1 MALAPGTVGRVGTPP
16 QSEACAV
23 LPQPVAAAR
32 RDDVAAPLRGPS
44 AEEYREIL
52 ATIDALHRPPALPP
66 SSRALDIFAVGL
78 PLVAATVTAGFVLT
92 TVVPRGQLVWLGLA
106 LVALVA
112 GHVLLRLRRQRR
124 VAERETDQVR
134 RELALQARVAACESR
149 RHRLAAFS
157 RLAAQIAHEVRNPLS
172 SIVLNTELLEEELG
186 GAPSAPQAE
195 MLGLVTSIKSEAE
208 RLHLLTNEYLA
219 FARMPEPEP
228 QSISL
233 GRLVADVAGFVREEA
248 ARQGVDIDTRLP
260 STGPPVS
267 ADPRLVRQAVV
278 NLVRNAL
285 EAMPSGGRLT
295 LSARQVGAFG
305 VLDVADTGPG
315 VPEEYLDEIFEPF
328 FTTRPQGTGL
338 GLSVAARIV
347 REHGGRLEVRND
359 GGAVFTAWLP
369 ATMSTAVERVGRVA
383 EVPDFVGEEA

>member
-1 MALAPGTVGRVGTPP
+1 
-16 QSEACAV
+16 
-23 LPQPVAAAR
+23 
-32 RDDVAAPLRGPS
+32 
-44 AEEYREIL
+44 
-52 ATIDALHRPPALPP
+52 
-66 SSRALDIFAVGL
+66 
-78 PLVAATVTAGFVLT
+78 
-92 TVVPRGQLVWLGLA
+92 
-106 LVALVA
+106 
-112 GHVLLRLRRQRR
+112 
-124 VAERETDQVR
+124 
-134 RELALQARVAACESR
+134 
-149 RHRLAAFS
+149 
-157 RLAAQIAHEVRNPLS
+157 
-172 SIVLNTELLEEELG
+172 
-186 GAPSAPQAE
+186 
-195 MLGLVTSIKSEAE
+195 
-208 RLHLLTNEYLA
+208 
-219 FARMPEPEP
+219 MPEPEP

-248 ARQGVDIDTRLP
+248 ARQGVVIDTRLP

-369 ATMSTAVERVGRVA
+369 TTVSTAVRPVGRVA
-383 EVPDFVGEEA
+383 EVPDLVGEEA

>member
-1 MALAPGTVGRVGTPP
+1 MALAARTVGRVGTPP
-16 QSEACAV
+16 QSDACDVVPHA
-23 LPQPVAAAR
+23 VAAAR

-44 AEEYREIL
+44 ADEYREIL
-52 ATIDALHRPPALPP
+52 ATIDALHRPPELSP
-66 SSRALDIFAVGL
+66 SSRALDVFAVGL

-92 TVVPRGQLVWLGLA
+92 RVVPRGQLVWLGLA
-106 LVALVA
+106 LAALVA
-112 GHVLLRLRRQRR
+112 GHVLLRLRRQRHL
-124 VAERETDQVR
+124 AERETEQVR

-186 GAPSAPQAE
+186 SAPSAPQAE

-248 ARQGVDIDTRLP
+248 ARQGVVIDTRLP

-305 VLDVADTGPG
+305 VLDVADTGQG

-369 ATMSTAVERVGRVA
+369 TTVSTAVRPVGRVA
-383 EVPDFVGEEA
+383 EVPDLVGEEA